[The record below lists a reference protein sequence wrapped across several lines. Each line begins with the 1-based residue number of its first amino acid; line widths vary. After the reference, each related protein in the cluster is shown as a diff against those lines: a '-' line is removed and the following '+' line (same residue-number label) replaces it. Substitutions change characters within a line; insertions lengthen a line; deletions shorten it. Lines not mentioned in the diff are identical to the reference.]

1 MPDRL
6 LLVDDD
12 ASLLKLMAIRLEAE
26 GFEVHT
32 VESAELA
39 VQTLRNTPADLVIT
53 DLRMD
58 GASGLELFEQ
68 IQHFYPGLPVIIM
81 SAQGTIPEAVS
92 ATQMGVFEFLTKPVD
107 KTVLLSTVRAA
118 LQRSGSTQAE
128 IFEEWRE
135 HIVSRSPLIE
145 RILNQVRQ
153 IASSDVSVLIT
164 GATGTGKE
172 LLARAVHEADEQRKG
187 PMVAVNCGALPEQLL
202 ESELFGH
209 VKGAFTG
216 AISEHIGL
224 FRAASGGTLFL
235 DEIGDIP
242 LPLQVKLLRALQERR
257 IRAIGSTTSV
267 AVDVRVISATNR
279 DLERDMRE
287 GLFREDL
294 FYRLNVVNFHLP
306 ALAERLEDIPLLA
319 NHFLRATRAYQ
330 LGRVTRFAPAAIEVM
345 ISAPWPGN
353 VRQLENVVQRTA
365 VLSTTQVIP
374 EALVR
379 EALTVEDQYL
389 PSLTQARQ
397 QFEHDYLV
405 KVLRMTSGSVAEA
418 ALLAQRN
425 RTDFYKLL
433 KRHNIN
439 AENSRM
445 TGRHLSACRR
455 LCETN
460 TLPGTNTLVISTRIA
475 WIVTRLK
482 NAMPKFHVCTATIG
496 KHGVYH
502 EITQLA
508 SIMCG
513 LPEPSQWPRLNAI
526 ARDMLMYIGRI
537 RGKIPEHHCSTRALT
552 RHVLHRHQPV
562 LV

>member
-1 MPDRL
+1 VSVPDRL

-12 ASLLKLMAIRLEAE
+12 TSLLKLIAIRLEAE
-26 GFEVHT
+26 GFEVLT
-32 VESAELA
+32 AESAEVAL
-39 VQTLRNTPADLVIT
+39 QTLRNNPVELVIT
-53 DLRMD
+53 DLRME

-92 ATQMGVFEFLTKPVD
+92 ATQMGVFEFLPKPVD
-107 KTVLLSTVRAA
+107 KTVLLNAIRAA
-118 LQRSGSTQAE
+118 LQRSGSTQTE
-128 IFEEWRE
+128 IFEDWRE
-135 HIVSRSPLIE
+135 HIVSRSPLMD

-164 GATGTGKE
+164 GATGSGKE
-172 LLARAVHEADEQRKG
+172 LLARAVHDADALRTG

-257 IRAIGSTTSV
+257 IRAIGSTASEE
-267 AVDVRVISATNR
+267 VDVRIISATNR
-279 DLERDMRE
+279 DLERDMRD

-306 ALAERLEDIPLLA
+306 SLAERVEDIPLLA
-319 NHFLRATRAYQ
+319 NHFLRSTKAYQ
-330 LGRVTRFAPAAIEVM
+330 MGRVTSFAPAAIDVM
-345 ISAPWPGN
+345 LSAAWPGN

-365 VLSTTQVIP
+365 VLSTTPVIP

-379 EALTVEDQYL
+379 EALTVQDQYL
-389 PSLTQARQ
+389 PSLSQARQ

-405 KVLRMTSGSVAEA
+405 KVLRVTSGSVAEA
-418 ALLAQRN
+418 AILAQRN

-433 KRHNIN
+433 KRHHIN
-439 AENSRM
+439 PDSFKE
-445 TGRHLSACRR
+445 R
-455 LCETN
+455 L
-460 TLPGTNTLVISTRIA
+460 
-475 WIVTRLK
+475 
-482 NAMPKFHVCTATIG
+482 
-496 KHGVYH
+496 
-502 EITQLA
+502 
-508 SIMCG
+508 
-513 LPEPSQWPRLNAI
+513 
-526 ARDMLMYIGRI
+526 
-537 RGKIPEHHCSTRALT
+537 
-552 RHVLHRHQPV
+552 
-562 LV
+562 